1 MSVQVDV
8 NALFV
13 ELVAKEMIGCGE
25 TKQVIG
31 YDNQWTIACTEY
43 EGANRERYKA
53 GLASFLQQVWRA
65 TEIVFYT
72 KHGAKPGQFWVR
84 FTSVDF

>member
-8 NALFV
+8 NAAYV
-13 ELVAKEMIGCGE
+13 ELVAKQMVSCGT
-25 TKQVIG
+25 TKQNPG
-31 YDNQWTIACTEY
+31 FPNQWTVDCQLYHGGNKEKAKEGIAE
-43 EGANRERYKA
+43 
-53 GLASFLQQVWRA
+53 FLRFAWRA
-65 TEIVFYT
+65 TDIVFFT